1 MNKSLFFQAAGM
13 YKEHN
18 AGNHTSVHQHI
29 ITLSKT

>member
-18 AGNHTSVHQHI
+18 AGMVHI